1 MLEMARVDKI
11 RRDANFFGRRSLEIA
26 MLLKVCYILSE
37 VSTYLVA
44 SFCNLF
50 FYFKFWLIIFFG
62 IVLDDDAKL
71 VSRNKFIIR

>member
-11 RRDANFFGRRSLEIA
+11 RDANFFGRRSLEIA

-44 SFCNLF
+44 SFCNSICFSILSS
-50 FYFKFWLIIFFG
+50 G
-62 IVLDDDAKL
+62 
-71 VSRNKFIIR
+71 